1 MRIALVT
8 NKKLHHKYWI
18 SKLYGKN
25 HVILIIHPTGINQSF
40 VQKIKQKKIFYY
52 GVFYFLLKLIG
63 ILYNKFSKKGLNK
76 KNKIAEKK
84 YFSKYENEYQKIPKE
99 IIHHV
104 KTVNSAKTLQLIKDN
119 NIDIVC
125 FLGGD
130 IAHKEFINSVPICL
144 NYHSGISPFYN
155 GTKTNYH
162 TVSDFRPN
170 FAGGTLMK
178 MNERIDG
185 GEILMHYLCPIT
197 YSDKAEDLF
206 MKGIIGAVKI
216 YQEFLD
222 NYSLEISGITQKKSF
237 KYVRNIDWT
246 IINNIRLNRFYKYD
260 RMKIY
265 ERKECI
271 INYINK
277 NYKLED
283 LYGIILN
290 KILS

>member
-18 SKLYGKN
+18 SQLYVN
-25 HVILIIHPTGINQSF
+25 NDVILIIHPTGINQSF

-52 GVFYFLLKLIG
+52 GFFYFLLKLIG
-63 ILYNKFSKKGLNK
+63 LIYNKFFKGGLNQ

-84 YFSKYENEYQKIPKE
+84 YFSQYENEYQKIPKE
-99 IIHHV
+99 IVHHV
-104 KTVNSAKTLQLIKDN
+104 ETVNSAKTLQLIKDN
-119 NIDIVC
+119 NIDVVC

-130 IAHKEFINSVPICL
+130 IAKKDFINSARICL

-185 GEILMHYLCPIT
+185 GEILMHYLCSIAR
-197 YSDKAEDLF
+197 SDKAEDLF
-206 MKGIIGAVKI
+206 MKGIIGAVKTF
-216 YQEFLD
+216 QEFFD
-222 NYSLEISGITQKKSF
+222 NYDFEINGVAQKKSF
-237 KYVRNIDWT
+237 KFVRNIDWT
-246 IINNIRLNRFYKYD
+246 IINNIKLNKFYKYD

-265 ERKECI
+265 ERQDCI

-277 NYKLED
+277 DYKIED
-283 LYGIILN
+283 LHAIVLK